1 MNNRLVTN
9 MVLICCMMI
18 CLMVSQAGCGRRED
32 QPMSRMTYALSTEIT
47 ISIYDSKDQNLI
59 NKCFELCGEYDR
71 LLSRTNEESE
81 IARLNRLGSCE
92 VSDETL
98 EIIQKGLY
106 YSQLSGGA
114 FDITIEPVSSLWD
127 FMAENPEVPDST
139 EIQNNLD
146 KIDYSKVEIE
156 GNRVTLQEG
165 MGIDLGGIAKGYI
178 ADRLKDYLLSQD
190 VKSAIIN
197 LGGNVLCIGK
207 KSDNADFTIGIQN
220 PQKPASIKGTVQV
233 NDRSVVTSGTYQR
246 TFTVDGVS
254 YHHILDPKTGYPYDN
269 GISSVTI
276 ICDES
281 VDGDGLSTTCFAL
294 GIEEGCKLVESMDQV
309 YAMFIDNQGNEIFS
323 RGFEEA
329 AGYRK
334 YQ

>member
-1 MNNRLVTN
+1 
-9 MVLICCMMI
+9 MVICLMI
-18 CLMVSQAGCGRRED
+18 CLMTPLTGCTRREE

-47 ISIYDSKDQNLI
+47 ISIYDSNDQNLI
-59 NKCFELCGEYDR
+59 TKCFELCGEYDR

-81 IARLNRLGSCE
+81 IAQLNKLGSCE

-98 EIIQKGLY
+98 EVIKKGLY
-106 YSQLSGGA
+106 YSELSGGA

-127 FMAENPEVPDST
+127 FMAEEPKLPDPDEVR
-139 EIQNNLD
+139 NNLKRID
-146 KIDYSKVEIE
+146 YTKVKID
-156 GNRVTLQEG
+156 GRRVTLQEG
-165 MGIDLGGIAKGYI
+165 MGLDLGGLAKGYI
-178 ADRLKDYLLSQD
+178 ADRLKEYLLSQG
-190 VKSAIIN
+190 VKRAIIN

-220 PQKPASIKGTVQV
+220 PQNPASIKGTVQV
-233 NDRSVVTSGTYQR
+233 NDKSVVTSGTYQR

-254 YHHILDPKTGYPYDN
+254 YHHILNPETGYPYDN

-294 GIEEGCKLVESMDQV
+294 GIEEGCRLVESMDHV
-309 YAMFIDNQGNEIFS
+309 YAMFIDNEGKVKFS

-329 AGYRK
+329 AGYKK